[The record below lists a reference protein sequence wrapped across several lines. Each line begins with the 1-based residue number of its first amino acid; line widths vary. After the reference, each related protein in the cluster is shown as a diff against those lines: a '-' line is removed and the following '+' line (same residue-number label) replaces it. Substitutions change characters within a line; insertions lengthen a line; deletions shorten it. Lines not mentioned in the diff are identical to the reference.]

1 MKVVRETMNRA
12 IELWKL
18 VPGVSDEVSDETES
32 KSSSSRGN
40 EFVFFFLGTTN

>member
-12 IELWKL
+12 MEMWKE

-32 KSSSSRGN
+32 MSSVKGQ
-40 EFVFFFLGTTN
+40 GTHSLD